1 MQVSLSQIRAKL
13 AECEA
18 LRDDALDTVRRLA
31 LSRLDA
37 PASERQALVSKFDGY
52 EREFWALVKIEREL
66 ISCGVATTRRPGMEG
81 DESSPL
87 PKSAESRFN
96 APVPESAPVTPAA
109 PSDAQMAPREAP
121 RSETAGFS
129 GGASWDAPE
138 TAEMTAAH
146 YAAGDG
152 F

>member
-18 LRDDALDTVRRLA
+18 LRDDALDVVRSLA
-31 LSRLDA
+31 LSRFDA
-37 PASERQALVSKFDGY
+37 SAPERQRLVSKFDGY

-66 ISCGVATTRRPGMEG
+66 ISSGKA
-81 DESSPL
+81 ESQMPNL
-87 PKSAESRFN
+87 TESRFD
-96 APVPESAPVTPAA
+96 APAPESAPLTPDA
-109 PSDAQMAPREAP
+109 PHDAQMAPREAP

-129 GGASWDAPE
+129 GGASWSAPA

-146 YAAGDG
+146 YTSGDC

>member
-1 MQVSLSQIRAKL
+1 MQVPLSQIRAKL

-37 PASERQALVSKFDGY
+37 PASERQSLVSKFDGY

-66 ISCGVATTRRPGMEG
+66 ISSGRI
-81 DESSPL
+81 ESV
-87 PKSAESRFN
+87 KSAESADLTESRFN
-96 APVPESAPVTPAA
+96 APEPESAPLTPDA

-129 GGASWDAPE
+129 GGASWSAPA
-138 TAEMTAAH
+138 TAEIVADH
-146 YAAGDG
+146 YASGDC